1 MIKKG
6 FIKRNVLERTVKLNF
21 NKLFTLQKQ
30 LDDRIVQEHN
40 LEGED
45 LFENKLLA
53 LKVEV
58 GELANE
64 TRCFKYWSKKA
75 PSPKETVLEEYVDGI
90 HFILSLGLELGY
102 TEGVIPTQSD
112 ERLTAV
118 QAFHDVYRA
127 IDRVANEKEEGAY
140 LNLIECYLELG
151 DRIGLSLNEIDQAY
165 LKKNEVNHNRQ
176 DHGY

>member
-1 MIKKG
+1 M
-6 FIKRNVLERTVKLNF
+6 NF
-21 NKLFTLQKQ
+21 EKLFALQKQ
-30 LDDRIVQEHN
+30 LDNRIVREHD

-75 PSPKETVLEEYVDGI
+75 PSSKETVLEEYVDGI
-90 HFILSLGLELGY
+90 HFILSLGLELGF
-102 TEGVIPTQSD
+102 THGVIPAESD
-112 ERLTAV
+112 EQLTAV

-127 IDRVANEKEEGAY
+127 IERVADEKTESAFLQLIGGY
-140 LNLIECYLELG
+140 LVLG
-151 DRIGLSLNEIDQAY
+151 ERIGLKIDEIDQAY

-176 DHGY
+176 DQGY

>member
-1 MIKKG
+1 M
-6 FIKRNVLERTVKLNF
+6 NF
-21 NKLFTLQKQ
+21 KKLFTLQKQ
-30 LDDRIVQEHN
+30 LDDRIVREHN

-102 TEGVIPTQSD
+102 NEGAIPTESD
-112 ERLTAV
+112 EHLTAV
-118 QAFHDVYRA
+118 KAFHDVYRA
-127 IDRVANEKEEGAY
+127 IERVAIEKQEDAY
-140 LNLIECYLELG
+140 LQLIERYLVLG
-151 DRIGLSLNEIDQAY
+151 DRIGLSIDEIDQAY